1 MTEGQIAGLA
11 SAILGTIGTVIL
23 FFASHALQPFEG
35 GGLGSEEVNK
45 HNEEVKVRNAS
56 RIRFQ
61 RIGLAF
67 LCGSFSIQAVA
78 VFL

>member
-1 MTEGQIAGLA
+1 MTEGHIAGLGA
-11 SAILGTIGTVIL
+11 AILGTIGTVIL

-35 GGLGSEEVNK
+35 GIHGSEEVNK
-45 HNEEVKVRNAS
+45 HNEEVKIRNTS

-61 RIGLAF
+61 RIGLEF

>member
-1 MTEGQIAGLA
+1 MTHVQIAGLV

-35 GGLGSEEVNK
+35 GVHGGEEVNK
-45 HNEEVKVRNAS
+45 HNEEVKIRNAS

-78 VFL
+78 IFL